1 MAVSDLCL
9 RQSLKTG
16 ALKFLDMPLSSPM
29 HYLSVKQLYCDTP
42 FWMCGFPLN
51 DGYGIKSIGAHFLCI
66 TAQSENKG
74 GAAAFL
80 DYVFS
85 MQAQLSQKLTDEYFP
100 VTAEA
105 AEAYLTKYY
114 YYYKDAAEWNIYYV
128 HDPITDT
135 AVPGGVYVNPSLVT
149 EKALTEDQLDAYRER
164 GMELTEYHISDAECA
179 EIMDFLNHSTM
190 SGGVSDDSTVIAILE
205 EELSAYTSGAK
216 TLDEVSK
223 LIQSRVSIYLAERQ

>member
-1 MAVSDLCL
+1 
-9 RQSLKTG
+9 
-16 ALKFLDMPLSSPM
+16 
-29 HYLSVKQLYCDTP
+29 
-42 FWMCGFPLN
+42 
-51 DGYGIKSIGAHFLCI
+51 
-66 TAQSENKG
+66 
-74 GAAAFL
+74 
-80 DYVFS
+80 
-85 MQAQLSQKLTDEYFP
+85 
-100 VTAEA
+100 
-105 AEAYLTKYY
+105 
-114 YYYKDAAEWNIYYV
+114 
-128 HDPITDT
+128 
-135 AVPGGVYVNPSLVT
+135 VPGGVYVNPSLVT